1 MSVLVGKKAPSCS
14 AKAVVNGEDIVDGFS
29 LDQYLGKNHVLF
41 FFYPKDFTFVCPT
54 ELHAF
59 QAKLD
64 EFEARGVKVVACSTD
79 TEESHWGWL
88 QMSKD
93 HGGIEGLTYPIVA
106 DTSKTISANYGVLAG
121 DYDVDEEGN
130 LLATGPMIAYRGLFL
145 IDKEGTV
152 QHQIVNN
159 FPLGRNV
166 NEALRM
172 VDALLHFEDKG
183 EVCPA
188 NWENGQDAM
197 EESHSGVP
205 RYLSSH
211 SEVLFLNKKI
221 PLIAQRDFFLTCYFL
236 FKKLNF

>member
-1 MSVLVGKKAPSCS
+1 MSVLVGKKAPSFS

-93 HGGIEGLTYPIVA
+93 NGGIEGLTYPIVA

-130 LLATGPMIAYRGLFL
+130 LMATGPMIAYRGLFL

-152 QHQIVNN
+152 QHQVVNN
-159 FPLGRNV
+159 FPLGRSV

-188 NWENGQDAM
+188 NWEKGQDAM
-197 EESHSGVP
+197 EESHSGVAT
-205 RYLSSH
+205 YLSSH
-211 SEVLFLNKKI
+211 
-221 PLIAQRDFFLTCYFL
+221 
-236 FKKLNF
+236 